1 MGDFLISLISIGVKE
16 EDKDQIREGIDGGVS
31 TDRIM
36 VSGQRGVQLLGLPSD
51 FGRVMSA
58 SDSSSV
64 HPHLNLLPDL
74 SLHGSPLAFHQ
85 RSNLQQIQQCQ
96 IINLPLS
103 FFLLNSTSFNY
114 HISFLLLF
122 SYSLPFDAFLTPIVL
137 VINGKSAHPSTKNIG
152 YIYKLLG
159 IF

>member
-1 MGDFLISLISIGVKE
+1 MS
-16 EDKDQIREGIDGGVS
+16 GVS

-74 SLHGSPLAFHQ
+74 SLHGSLWPFTKGPTSSK
-85 RSNLQQIQQCQ
+85 SN
-96 IINLPLS
+96 N
-103 FFLLNSTSFNY
+103 
-114 HISFLLLF
+114 
-122 SYSLPFDAFLTPIVL
+122 AR
-137 VINGKSAHPSTKNIG
+137 
-152 YIYKLLG
+152 
-159 IF
+159 